1 MRSVLIAAGGTGGHI
16 SPGVALAESLVDR
29 KDSLGISNV
38 FLHSLIRNKD
48 NPDLKQAPCEV
59 VWHNTPSL
67 SGNFLLLPF
76 RYIFQLVRSWI
87 KFRQLR
93 VDAVIGMGG
102 YSSVPAL
109 LYAVIFGKKLY
120 LCEQN
125 CIPGKVNRIF
135 FRFADKVS
143 FSFPPKDTKI
153 SCSWEILGN
162 PLRSKTVPKLALK
175 FSEKWDPKK
184 KKQFNVLVMGGSQGA
199 RQINN
204 MVVNLMKHEM
214 IQERF
219 RFRMLT
225 GTALYDEVS
234 KKTKDADLISYSDNM
249 AEHYDWAN
257 LVIARSGSGVLSEC
271 AAYALPMILIP
282 YPFAK
287 DDHQTANAKY
297 MEANGAAALLEQ
309 RDEDESK
316 LFRILDGF
324 AQKPELLNEMSI
336 RSLECSHVE
345 ASTETVGFF
354 FENTK

>member
-1 MRSVLIAAGGTGGHI
+1 MKSVLIAAGGTGGHI
-16 SPGVALAESLVDR
+16 SPGVALAENLVGR
-29 KDSLGISNV
+29 LDSLGV
-38 FLHSLIRNKD
+38 DKVVLHSLIRNKD

-59 VWHNTPSL
+59 VWHNIPPL
-67 SGNFLLLPF
+67 SGNLILLPF
-76 RYIFQLVRSWI
+76 RYVFQLIRSWMS
-87 KFRQLR
+87 FSRLN

-102 YSSVPAL
+102 YSSVPAI
-109 LYAVIFGKKLY
+109 LYAVFFRKKLY

-135 FRFADKVS
+135 FKFADKVA
-143 FSFPPKDTKI
+143 FSFPPKDPKV
-153 SCSWEILGN
+153 SARWEILGN

-175 FSEKWDPKK
+175 FSDKWDPKK

-204 MVVNLMKHEM
+204 MVVNLMKHEV

-249 AEHYDWAN
+249 AEHYEWAN

-271 AAYALPMILIP
+271 AAYALPMVLIP
-282 YPFAK
+282 FPFAK

-297 MEANGAAALLEQ
+297 MEANGAAATLEQ

-316 LFRILDGF
+316 LFRILSDF
-324 AQKPELLNEMSI
+324 AEKPEILNEMSI
-336 RSLECSHVE
+336 KSLECSHVE
-345 ASTETVGFF
+345 AARDTIGFF
-354 FENTK
+354 FESQA

>member
-1 MRSVLIAAGGTGGHI
+1 MKSVLIAAGGTGGHI
-16 SPGVALAESLVDR
+16 SPGVALAESLVAN
-29 KDSLGISNV
+29 KEVYGIQKV
-38 FLHSLIRNKD
+38 YLHSLFRNKD
-48 NPDLKQAPCEV
+48 NPDLKQAPCDV
-59 VWHNTPSL
+59 LWHNTPSL
-67 SGNFLLLPF
+67 SGNFILLPF
-76 RYIFQLVRSWI
+76 RYVIQLLRSWAT
-87 KFRQLR
+87 FRR
-93 VDAVIGMGG
+93 IGVEAVIGMGG

-109 LYAVIFGKKLY
+109 LYAVLFRKKLF

-135 FRFADKVS
+135 FRFADKVA
-143 FSFPPKDTKI
+143 FSFPPKDTKL

-184 KKQFNVLVMGGSQGA
+184 KKQYNVLVMGGSQGA

-204 MVVNLMKHEM
+204 IVVNLMKHEM

-234 KKTKDADLISYSDNM
+234 KKTKEADLISYSDNM
-249 AEHYDWAN
+249 AEHYEWAN

-271 AAYALPMILIP
+271 AAYALPMVLIP

-287 DDHQTANAKY
+287 DDHQTANANY
-297 MEANGAAALLEQ
+297 MGANGAAAVLEQ
-309 RDEDESK
+309 RDEDESR
-316 LFRILDGF
+316 LFRILDEY
-324 AQKPELLNEMSI
+324 AQKPEVLNEMSI
-336 RSLECSHVE
+336 KSLECSHVE
-345 ASTETVGFF
+345 ASSETARFF
-354 FENTK
+354 FDTSE